1 MPGVVEALRW
11 EVYSLDD
18 GRCVAAVI
26 DPFAGP
32 CYDRWGKVIDSAPR
46 LTFEQCEMD
55 FCRYEAV
62 GPRHTL
68 PDDHVILCPGHH
80 RGTGP
85 SRGYQWATSH
95 RADERE
101 YLRKRLTASRG

>member
-1 MPGVVEALRW
+1 MTGVVEALRW

-18 GRCVAAVI
+18 GKCVAAVI
-26 DPFAGP
+26 DPHAGP
-32 CYDRWGKVIDSAPR
+32 CYDRFGVVIDTAPR

-55 FCRYEAV
+55 YVRLAHW

-68 PDDHVILCPGHH
+68 PEDHVILCPGHH

-85 SRGYQWATSH
+85 SAGYQWATSH
-95 RADERE
+95 RPHERSWIE
-101 YLRKRLTASRG
+101 QGRKW